1 MSPLEPGS
9 SAATCLQLRMFA
21 TVPPPPLLRF
31 PVSSASFSLSPLHG
45 SQTVQLQTWPLF
57 SADPQWHGLIA
68 GTKMSEQITMSG
80 SCREN
85 SLGNKLHMFQRV
97 GEVSKQGIL
106 TERKK
111 SVGINS

>member
-9 SAATCLQLRMFA
+9 SAATRLQLRMFA
-21 TVPPPPLLRF
+21 TAPPPPPLRSS
-31 PVSSASFSLSPLHG
+31 VSSASLSLSPL
-45 SQTVQLQTWPLF
+45 QTVQLQTWPLF

-85 SLGNKLHMFQRV
+85 SLWNKLHMFQRV
-97 GEVSKQGIL
+97 GEG
-106 TERKK
+106 
-111 SVGINS
+111 